1 MEVPGGNYGR
11 ETVKKCKKNE
21 IVLAMCQ
28 KRCRMKSVKRGYS
41 LMAKLQ
47 PSKLAM
53 RVRFP
58 LPACL

>member
-1 MEVPGGNYGR
+1 MEI
-11 ETVKKCKKNE
+11 K
-21 IVLAMCQ
+21 LAFWWQ
-28 KRCRMKSVKRGYS
+28 IGKIAPSKRGYS

-58 LPACL
+58 LPASVQ

>member
-1 MEVPGGNYGR
+1 MEI
-11 ETVKKCKKNE
+11 K
-21 IVLAMCQ
+21 LAFWE
-28 KRCRMKSVKRGYS
+28 KVARIALSKRGYS

-58 LPACL
+58 LPASVQ